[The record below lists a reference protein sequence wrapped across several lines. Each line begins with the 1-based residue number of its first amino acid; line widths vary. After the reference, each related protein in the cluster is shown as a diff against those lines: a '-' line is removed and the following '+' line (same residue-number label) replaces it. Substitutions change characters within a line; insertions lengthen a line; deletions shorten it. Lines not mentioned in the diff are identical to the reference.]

1 VGSSTRDER
10 GADDDKVAA
19 AFVDEGDLVK
29 RRLEKLDELRAD
41 GINPYALR
49 YDRRDATAEIQERF
63 ASLEDGEESGYTA
76 ALAGRIMALR
86 RHGKACFADIED
98 RGGRLQLMASV
109 DSLGEPA
116 YDMFQELDIG
126 DWIGAEG
133 EVFKSRRGE
142 ITVRVATFVL
152 LSKSLRP
159 LPEKW
164 HGLKDVELRYRQR
177 YLDLIVNPVVRE
189 NLMVRVKTIG
199 ELRRFLDAR
208 DFVEVETPMLQPI
221 PGGATAR
228 PFITYHQALG
238 QNLYMRIA
246 PELYLKRC
254 IVGGLEKVYEI
265 NRNFRNE
272 GISYKHNPEFTMLE
286 FYWAYV
292 DYYDLAAFLEE
303 MLVEVVRAVKG
314 TLAFD
319 YQGVHLD
326 LTPPWR
332 RVTLMQAV
340 SEAVK
345 QEIGT
350 YTPEDELRA
359 LAAER
364 EVPLEKGWGTGK
376 IATELFEKLVEP
388 NLWEPT
394 LVMDYPRE
402 VSPLA
407 RLHRD
412 DPLLTERFELIAAGR
427 EIANA
432 FSELIDPID
441 QRERFEEQARQRER
455 GDEEAHLVDYDYLR
469 ALEYGMPPTGGLGLG
484 VDRLVMLLTDSH
496 SIREVILFPHL
507 RSGT

>member
-1 VGSSTRDER
+1 MT
-10 GADDDKVAA
+10 AA
-19 AFVDEGDLVK
+19 LEAEGELVR
-29 RRLEKLDELRAD
+29 RRLEKLDELRAR

-49 YDRRDATAEIQERF
+49 YDRRESASEVHQRF
-63 ASLEDGEESGYTA
+63 DSLADGEDSGHTA
-76 ALAGRIMALR
+76 SLAGRIMALR

-98 RGGRLQLMASV
+98 RGGRMQLMASV
-109 DSLGEPA
+109 DSLGGPA
-116 YDMFQELDIG
+116 YGLFQELDIG
-126 DWIGAEG
+126 DWIGVEG

-142 ITVRVATFVL
+142 ITLRVASFAL

-177 YLDLIVNPVVRE
+177 YLDLMVNPAVRR
-189 NLMVRVKTIG
+189 NLETRVETIAA
-199 ELRRFLDAR
+199 LRRFLDAR
-208 DFVEVETPMLQPI
+208 GFMEVETPMLQPI

-228 PFITYHQALG
+228 PFVTFHQALG
-238 QNLYMRIA
+238 QDLYLRIA

-286 FYWAYV
+286 FYWAYA
-292 DYYDLAAFLEE
+292 DYHDLADLLEE
-303 MLVEVVRAVKG
+303 MLTQVVREVKG
-314 TLAFD
+314 ALAFD
-319 YQGVHLD
+319 YQGRPLD
-326 LTPPWR
+326 LAPPWR
-332 RVTLMQAV
+332 RVTLMHAV
-340 SEAVK
+340 GEAVGR
-345 QEIGT
+345 EVGT
-350 YTPEDELRA
+350 HTPEEELRA
-359 LAAER
+359 LAAEC
-364 EVPLEKGWGTGK
+364 EVPLEKGWGPGK
-376 IATELFEKLVEP
+376 VATELFEKLVEP

-407 RLHRD
+407 RIHRD

-427 EIANA
+427 ELANA

-441 QRERFEEQARQRER
+441 QRERFEEQARQREG

-507 RSGT
+507 RSEA

>member
-1 VGSSTRDER
+1 MGDDNIPPAFRD
-10 GADDDKVAA
+10 D
-19 AFVDEGDLVK
+19 GDLVW
-29 RRLEKLDELRAD
+29 RRLDKLEGWRDK
-41 GINPYALR
+41 GIEPYALR
-49 YDRRDATAEIQERF
+49 YPHRDTTSSVRDRFD
-63 ASLEDGEESGYTA
+63 SLQDGEESDYTA
-76 ALAGRIMALR
+76 SLAGRIMALR

-98 RGGRLQLMASV
+98 REGRIQLLASL
-109 DSLGEPA
+109 DSLGSEE
-116 YDMFQELDIG
+116 YDMFLDVDIG
-126 DWIGAEG
+126 DWVGVEG
-133 EVFKSRRGE
+133 LVFKSRRGE
-142 ITVRVATFVL
+142 ITLRLESFTL

-177 YLDLIVNPVVRE
+177 YLDLMVNPEVKE
-189 NLMVRVKTIG
+189 NLLVRVETIR
-199 ELRRFLDAR
+199 ELRSFLDER
-208 DFVEVETPMLQPI
+208 GFTEVETPMLQPI

-228 PFITYHQALG
+228 PFTTFHQALG
-238 QNLYMRIA
+238 EDLYLRIA

-292 DYYDLAAFLEE
+292 DYLDLAAFLEE
-303 MLVEVVRAVKG
+303 MLAAAVAAVKG
-314 TLAFD
+314 SLSFS
-319 YQGVHLD
+319 YQGKPLD

-332 RVTLMQAV
+332 RVTML
-340 SEAVK
+340 EAVG
-345 QEIGT
+345 EAVGET
-350 YTPEDELRA
+350 VTTATPEEELRR
-359 LAAER
+359 LAGER
-364 EVPLEKGWGTGK
+364 EIPLEKGWGVGK

-407 RLHRD
+407 RAHRD
-412 DPLLTERFELIAAGR
+412 DPLLTERFELIVAGR

-432 FSELIDPID
+432 FSELIDPLD
-441 QRERFEEQARQRER
+441 QRERFEEQARQRES
-455 GDEEAHLVDYDYLR
+455 GDEEAHVIDYEFLR

-507 RSGT
+507 RSET

>member
-1 VGSSTRDER
+1 VGDE
-10 GADDDKVAA
+10 KEPA
-19 AFVDEGDLVK
+19 AFQDEGDLVK
-29 RRLEKLDELRAD
+29 RRLEKLEDWRRRGVE
-41 GINPYALR
+41 PYALN
-49 YDRRDATAEIQERF
+49 YPHGDSASAIHDRF
-63 ASLEDGEESGYTA
+63 ASLADGEESGYTA
-76 ALAGRIMALR
+76 TLAGRLMALR
-86 RHGKACFADIED
+86 RHGKACFADLED
-98 RGGRLQLMASV
+98 RDGRLQLMASV
-109 DSLGEPA
+109 DSLGSEQ
-116 YDMFQELDIG
+116 YEMFQELDIG
-126 DWIGAEG
+126 DWIGVTG
-133 EVFKSRRGE
+133 MVFKSRRGE
-142 ITVRVATFVL
+142 LTVRVVSFAL

-177 YLDLIVNPVVRE
+177 YLDLTVNPEVKR
-189 NLMVRVKTIG
+189 NLMVRVKTIQ

-208 DFVEVETPMLQPI
+208 EFVEVETPMLQPI

-228 PFITYHQALG
+228 PFTTFHQALG
-238 QNLYMRIA
+238 ENLYLRIA

-292 DYYDLAAFLEE
+292 DYLDLADFLEE
-303 MLVEVVRAVKG
+303 MLAEVVRAVKG

-319 YQGVHLD
+319 YQGKPLD
-326 LTPPWR
+326 FALPWR
-332 RVTLMQAV
+332 RVTLMQTV
-340 SEAVK
+340 SEAV
-345 QEIGT
+345 GRT
-350 YTPEDELRA
+350 VASDTPQGELRA
-359 LAAER
+359 LAEEH
-364 EVPLEKGWGTGK
+364 EVSLEKGWGPGK
-376 IATELFEKLVEP
+376 IITELFEKLVEP
-388 NLWEPT
+388 NLWKPT

-407 RLHRD
+407 RAHRD
-412 DPLLTERFELIAAGR
+412 DPFLTERFELIAAGR

-441 QRERFEEQARQRER
+441 QRERFQEQARQREK
-455 GDEEAHLVDYDYLR
+455 GDEEAHVVDYDYLR
-469 ALEYGMPPTGGLGLG
+469 ALEYGMPPTGGLGMG

-507 RSGT
+507 RSEI